1 MVLHTVIQAPM
12 DCIRL
17 QAAVVADGFS
27 PAQEVLGAAVVRTL
41 TGTVEV
47 GALVVEVQVALL

>member
-1 MVLHTVIQAPM
+1 MERITPQE
-12 DCIRL
+12 
-17 QAAVVADGFS
+17 AVVADVFF
-27 PAQEVLGAAVVRTL
+27 PAQEVLGAAVVHSL